1 MTMRQLLVLV
11 LLLSG
16 MVSAAL
22 AAAVTEGRASFYA
35 DSLDGN
41 LTASGK
47 PYDKSALT
55 AAHKTLPF
63 GSRLKVTNLANDK
76 SVLVTVN
83 DRGPYAKD
91 RVIDLSRAA
100 AEQLDM
106 ITAGVATVRIELL
119 Q

>member
-1 MTMRQLLVLV
+1 MRQTLVLV
-11 LLLSG
+11 FMLMAVVTG
-16 MVSAAL
+16 AL
-22 AAAVTEGRASFYA
+22 AATVTEGKASYYA

-55 AAHKTLPF
+55 AAHNTLPF
-63 GSRLKVTNLANDK
+63 GSRLKVTNVANDK

-83 DRGPYAKD
+83 DRGPFAKN
-91 RVIDLSRAA
+91 RIIDLSRAA

-106 ITAGVATVRIELL
+106 IDAGVATVRIELL

>member
-1 MTMRQLLVLV
+1 MRQFLVLV
-11 LLLSG
+11 FLLMTVATG
-16 MVSAAL
+16 AL
-22 AAAVTEGRASFYA
+22 AATVTEGKASYYA

-63 GSRLKVTNLANDK
+63 GSRLKVTNLANDR

-83 DRGPYAKD
+83 DRGPFAKN
-91 RVIDLSRAA
+91 RIIDLSRAA

-106 ITAGVATVRIELL
+106 IDAGVATVRIELL